1 MLTEEYL
8 KDHYVNAYFVD
19 EDRKHIEVQY
29 SDKDFK
35 RLNVAVIEY
44 DTNHSDFQ
52 ALNKIVSIDDLH
64 ENTYQKKKLEKQQFE
79 EMAISIA
86 KRDGLV
92 LDYNKIDTKFYPML
106 VKAIFEEPNNEDNL
120 FALKLALF
128 EVDKIR
134 DSKDE
139 ELKKALRQSE
149 NVQEAIFNALFIV
162 NGKERS

>member
-106 VKAIFEEPNNEDNL
+106 VKAIFEEPDNEDNL

-139 ELKKALRQSE
+139 ELKKALRQSV

-162 NGKERS
+162 NGKEKS

>member
-92 LDYNKIDTKFYPML
+92 LDYNKIDTKFYPMI
-106 VKAIFEEPNNEDNL
+106 VKAIFEEPKNEDNL

-128 EVDKIR
+128 ELDKIR

-149 NVQEAIFNALFIV
+149 SVQEAILNALFIV

>member
-128 EVDKIR
+128 ELDKIR

-149 NVQEAIFNALFIV
+149 SVQEAILNALFIV